1 MLAHGKPPPAMVT
14 IDMDE
19 AKRSIRKL
27 AALEPATLCPGHCKP
42 YIGGAAPVPRA
53 FAGSV

>member
-1 MLAHGKPPPAMVT
+1 MAT

-19 AKRSIRKL
+19 AKRSIHKL
-27 AALEPATLCPGHCKP
+27 AELEPATLCPGHGRP
-42 YIGGAAPVPRA
+42 YIGNVAPALRA

>member
-1 MLAHGKPPPAMVT
+1 MAT

-27 AALEPATLCPGHCKP
+27 AALEPATLCPGHGKP
-42 YIGGAAPVPRA
+42 YIGDAAPVLRA
-53 FAGSV
+53 FASSA